1 MHISTPNH
9 HYFKNNVNVA
19 FLGVSLAF
27 TENVL
32 CVLLVLYVQ
41 GNVI

>member
-1 MHISTPNH
+1 MHTSRNNH
-9 HYFKNNVNVA
+9 NFKNNVNVT

-27 TENVL
+27 TGNAL
-32 CVLLVLYVQ
+32 CVLLVLYAQ